1 MSIEISTPLKRLAL
15 TVCGLAFALVLG
27 LSVSVAQAQAQA
39 YPNRPVRLLVPF
51 PPGSGS
57 DVAARAIAQQLS
69 ATLGQPFVVE
79 NKPGAGGSIAA
90 MEVVRAAPDGYT
102 LLVGSSSALAANV
115 ALLKNMP
122 YDPAKDLAPIAGVAD
137 SVTALI
143 VKPSFPATTLAE
155 FIAHVKRSPGKLN
168 AGYGSS
174 STQISLAQLT
184 KLAGL
189 DVVAVPYKGTPLAVN
204 DVLGGT
210 LDFTFADL
218 GSVLAH
224 VKAGTLRGIGL
235 TTPRRSTLVDWP
247 PIADTLP
254 AYDDITGWIALVG
267 PAALPRE
274 VADKLAG
281 AVTQALQHVDV
292 KARLALFGL
301 APMPKS
307 PEQLKVFIAAEIPK
321 WGRLAREANIQPE

>member
-1 MSIEISTPLKRLAL
+1 MLINLPAWIKK
-15 TVCGLAFALVLG
+15 LG
-27 LSVSVAQAQAQA
+27 LGVVFSLLATAALAQP

-69 ATLGQPFVVE
+69 TTLGQAFVVE

-115 ALLKNMP
+115 ALLKSMP

-143 VKPSFPATTLAE
+143 VKPGFPATTLPE
-155 FIAHVKRSPGKLN
+155 FIAHVKRQPGKLN

-174 STQISLAQLT
+174 STQLSLAQLT

-189 DVVAVPYKGTPLAVN
+189 DVAAVPYKGTPLAVN

-210 LDFTFADL
+210 LDFTVADL

-224 VKAGTLRGIGL
+224 VKAGTLRGIAL
-235 TTPRRSTLVDWP
+235 TTPRRSTLVDWT

-274 VADKLAG
+274 VADKLGG
-281 AVTQALQHVDV
+281 AVTQSLQHADV

-301 APMPKS
+301 SPMPKS
-307 PEQLKVFIAAEIPK
+307 PEQLKAFIAAEIPK
-321 WGRLAREANIQPE
+321 WTRLAREANIQPE

>member
-1 MSIEISTPLKRLAL
+1 MLINLLACIKRL
-15 TVCGLAFALVLG
+15 GLG
-27 LSVSVAQAQAQA
+27 LVIGLMASAALAQP
-39 YPNRPVRLLVPF
+39 YPNRSVRMLVPF

-57 DVAARAIAQQLS
+57 DVAARSIAQQLS
-69 ATLGQPFVVE
+69 ATLGQAFVVE

-102 LLVGSSSALAANV
+102 LLVGSSSSLAANV

-122 YDPAKDLAPIAGVAD
+122 YDPAKDLAAVAGVAD

-143 VKPSFPATTLAE
+143 VKSGFPAKTLQE
-155 FIAHVKRSPGKLN
+155 FIAHAKQNSGKLN

-174 STQISLAQLT
+174 STQISLAQLS

-189 DVVAVPYKGTPLAVN
+189 EVVAVPYKGTPLAVN
-204 DVLGGT
+204 DLLGGT

-224 VKAGTLRGIGL
+224 VKAGTLRGIAL
-235 TTPRRSTLVDWP
+235 TTPRRSALVDWP

-254 AYDDITGWIALVG
+254 AYDDITGWIAVVG

-274 VADKLAG
+274 VADKLG
-281 AVTQALQHVDV
+281 AAITQALQHADV
-292 KARLALFGL
+292 KARLTLFGL

-307 PEQLKVFIAAEIPK
+307 PEQLKAFIAAEIPK
-321 WGRLAREANIQPE
+321 WARLAREANIQPE